1 MPPPPGLNLV
11 NLVPAHILHNHP
23 TYYRSSSRSYSV
35 RTTRQFIIHCGKSW
49 RRLRLIEFAL
59 YFVAG
64 CLSLGVCVCGARR
77 LRGDSVSGRPSAT
90 VVGGGGGVE
99 RRREERATLPSPP
112 LFLQEPPPPSL
123 LSSRTSPPPPLSSAS
138 VLQNNQLVVN
148 NVHCSCKA
156 EQQLHIDVSKIDFIN
171 AKALTDNR
179 SDRKKTVN
187 NCKQTRL
194 KSCLRVCLISP
205 KQS

>member
-23 TYYRSSSRSYSV
+23 AYYRSSSRSYSV

-49 RRLRLIEFAL
+49 RRLHLIEFAL

-64 CLSLGVCVCGARR
+64 CLSRYRVCVC
-77 LRGDSVSGRPSAT
+77 
-90 VVGGGGGVE
+90 VE
-99 RRREERATLPSPP
+99 RGGILSQAVPVQLWWEEEVVCMERRGEERATLPSSPS
-112 LFLQEPPPPSL
+112 FSKKPPPPSL

-171 AKALTDNR
+171 VNALTDNR

>member
-11 NLVPAHILHNHP
+11 NLVPAHILHN
-23 TYYRSSSRSYSV
+23 RSSSRSYSV
-35 RTTRQFIIHCGKSW
+35 RTTRQFIIHCGKSR

-64 CLSLGVCVCGARR
+64 CLSRYRVCVCVERGGE
-77 LRGDSVSGRPSAT
+77 GDSVSGRPSAT
-90 VVGGGGGVE
+90 AVGGGGGVYGEE
-99 RRREERATLPSPP
+99 RRREGNLTLPP
-112 LFLQEPPPPSL
+112 LFLQDPPPL
-123 LSSRTSPPPPLSSAS
+123 LSSRTSSPPPLSSAS

-171 AKALTDNR
+171 AKALTDNH

-194 KSCLRVCLISP
+194 KSVSNFSKAKLTM
-205 KQS
+205 

>member
-1 MPPPPGLNLV
+1 M
-11 NLVPAHILHNHP
+11 
-23 TYYRSSSRSYSV
+23 
-35 RTTRQFIIHCGKSW
+35 
-49 RRLRLIEFAL
+49 
-59 YFVAG
+59 
-64 CLSLGVCVCGARR
+64 
-77 LRGDSVSGRPSAT
+77 RGDSVSGRPSAT
-90 VVGGGGGVE
+90 VVGGGGGVYGEE
-99 RRREERATLPSPP
+99 RRREGNLTL
-112 LFLQEPPPPSL
+112 PPPSL

-171 AKALTDNR
+171 VNALTDNR

>member
-1 MPPPPGLNLV
+1 M
-11 NLVPAHILHNHP
+11 
-23 TYYRSSSRSYSV
+23 
-35 RTTRQFIIHCGKSW
+35 
-49 RRLRLIEFAL
+49 
-59 YFVAG
+59 
-64 CLSLGVCVCGARR
+64 
-77 LRGDSVSGRPSAT
+77 RGDPVSGRPSAT
-90 VVGGGGGVE
+90 VVGGGGGVYGEE

-112 LFLQEPPPPSL
+112 LPPRTPPPSL

-171 AKALTDNR
+171 VKALTDNR

>member
-1 MPPPPGLNLV
+1 M
-11 NLVPAHILHNHP
+11 
-23 TYYRSSSRSYSV
+23 
-35 RTTRQFIIHCGKSW
+35 
-49 RRLRLIEFAL
+49 
-59 YFVAG
+59 
-64 CLSLGVCVCGARR
+64 CGARGV
-77 LRGDSVSGRPSAT
+77 RGDSVSGRPSAT
-90 VVGGGGGVE
+90 VVGGGGGVYGEE
-99 RRREERATLPSPP
+99 RRREGNLTLPPP
-112 LFLQEPPPPSL
+112 LSPRNPPPPSL

-171 AKALTDNR
+171 VNALTDNR

>member
-1 MPPPPGLNLV
+1 MSLHCISLLGAFLAIGCVCVWSEGGEGGFCLRPSQCNCGGRRRWCVWRGEEKRGQPYPPPP
-11 NLVPAHILHNHP
+11 
-23 TYYRSSSRSYSV
+23 SFS
-35 RTTRQFIIHCGKSW
+35 KK
-49 RRLRLIEFAL
+49 
-59 YFVAG
+59 
-64 CLSLGVCVCGARR
+64 
-77 LRGDSVSGRPSAT
+77 
-90 VVGGGGGVE
+90 
-99 RRREERATLPSPP
+99 
-112 LFLQEPPPPSL
+112 PPPSL

-171 AKALTDNR
+171 VNALTDNR